1 MLASIFRKS
10 TPINYTLIVI
20 IVLLMFFLYQI
31 QDLTWTLSYI
41 EIGKKIGILALIY
54 STLFFINF
62 IVKKN
67 ILTKDSVYTV
77 YFFILLL
84 LFFPSVL
91 NNWKLLLANFF
102 IILSM
107 RRLISLQTLKAPKEK
122 IFDATLWILVA
133 SLLHFWCI
141 LFLLLVYISIIFN
154 VSRDYKNWLI
164 PIAALLAFGN
174 LFLLYALA
182 FDEKLLSNI
191 THNFTYNFEID
202 YFKNKYQN
210 IAFSSYVVAV
220 IVFVISAIFS
230 LSSRPLNLQGSYK
243 KIIFAFIIAIAIFIL
258 SPQKSNEILLFTFFP
273 LAVMMTNF
281 VEYSQNKINQEMV
294 LYVTTFVAL
303 FNYFMQL

>member
-1 MLASIFRKS
+1 MLASVFRKS

-41 EIGKKIGILALIY
+41 EIGKKIGILALIFG
-54 STLFFINF
+54 TLFFINF

-67 ILTKDSVYTV
+67 ILTRDSVYTV

-84 LFFPSVL
+84 LFFPSAI
-91 NNWKLLLANFF
+91 NNWKLLFANFF

-141 LFLLLVYISIIFN
+141 LFLFLVYISIIFN
-154 VSRDYKNWLI
+154 VSRDYRNWLI
-164 PIAALLAFGN
+164 PIVALLAFGN

-191 THNFTYNFEID
+191 THNFTYNFEVD
-202 YFKNKYQN
+202 YFQNKYQN

-220 IVFVISAIFS
+220 LFFVISAIFS

-243 KIIFAFIIAIAIFIL
+243 KIIFAFIIAIVIFIL
-258 SPQKSNEILLFTFFP
+258 SPQKGNEILLFTFFP